1 MFARSSVKV
10 FPLLTWTMCAISLRF
25 SSSLFHLPFV
35 SKWGWGL
42 GPRHGNESPVNTIV
56 LWQGALFVLVS
67 KIVEVN

>member
-10 FPLLTWTMCAISLRF
+10 FPLLIWTMCAISLRF
-25 SSSLFHLPFV
+25 SSSLFHLSFV
-35 SKWGWGL
+35 S
-42 GPRHGNESPVNTIV
+42 ESPVNTIV